1 MKKNIIFFIVLCA
14 SIVSHYSFAQQT
26 TTAELPNTA
35 ELLNSNAV
43 ASEQRSAEPIS
54 TRDTIALGDSIVV
67 IHTVCAP
74 LCSSHVRIYNQDWK
88 ELGILYA
95 PFQSAFPEAYIE
107 NGKLLW
113 RDNDPYDY
121 IPAP

>member
-54 TRDTIALGDSIVV
+54 TRDTIALGDSIIV

-74 LCSSHVRIYNQDWK
+74 LCSSHVRVYNKGWK
-88 ELGILYA
+88 EIGVLKA
-95 PFQSAFPEAYIE
+95 PFQSPFPEAYIE
-107 NGKLLW
+107 SGTLLW
-113 RDNDPYDY
+113 RDNDPNDY

>member
-1 MKKNIIFFIVLCA
+1 MKKIGLFSILLFVSLVA
-14 SIVSHYSFAQQT
+14 S
-26 TTAELPNTA
+26 

-43 ASEQRSAEPIS
+43 ASEPLNAEELTS
-54 TRDTIALGDSIVV
+54 VHDTIVLGDSIIV

-74 LCSSHVRIYNQDWK
+74 ICSSCARVYNK
-88 ELGILYA
+88 EWQ
-95 PFQSAFPEAYIE
+95 FQGNLTSPIKTAFPEAYIE

-121 IPAP
+121 TPAL